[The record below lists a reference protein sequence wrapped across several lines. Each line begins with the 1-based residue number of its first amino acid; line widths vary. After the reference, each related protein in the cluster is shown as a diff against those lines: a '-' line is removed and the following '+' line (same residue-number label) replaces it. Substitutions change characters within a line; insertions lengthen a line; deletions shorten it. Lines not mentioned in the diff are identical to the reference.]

1 MTLRVPCRRP
11 ATAVLGHEDAALRV
25 LLKAAV
31 DQQREVADV
40 VNVSSIAGR
49 VASAGYA
56 AYSMTKFGVN
66 GFTEAL
72 RQEVTRKHVRVGVIE
87 PGGVAT
93 ELGSHN
99 SGDAL
104 EGIEAFYA
112 STDVLASED
121 IADAVAYMV
130 TRPRHA
136 AISEMWVMPTDQA

>member
-1 MTLRVPCRRP
+1 MLSAEAARDRGSKDRRP
-11 ATAVLGHEDAALRV
+11 RTASWPGGSGGGDRIVGD
-25 LLKAAV
+25 
-31 DQQREVADV
+31 
-40 VNVSSIAGR
+40 AGR
-49 VASAGYA
+49 VASAGFA

-104 EGIEAFYA
+104 KGIEEFYA
-112 STDVLASED
+112 NTDVLAPED
-121 IADAVAYMV
+121 IADAVGYMV

-136 AISEMWVMPTDQA
+136 AISEMWVMSTDQA